1 MSQETLAMLST
12 YGPLV
17 AVMIL
22 FYFMLYRPQKAE
34 QQRRKEMLDNLK
46 EKYGVI
52 ITPDRKADG
61 APENL
66 GDIMIE
72 MDLANTFMLTAKTDP
87 EVLKS
92 KTGDTIHPENMRN
105 NDGAEYSFN
114 PHVFSSYYLKEH
126 GETRRDAFFS
136 P

>member
-46 EKYGVI
+46 VGNEVMTVGGIYGTISRMEDNVLHLEIAEKVVIKIARSAVNTNITTRTSAKAGV
-52 ITPDRKADG
+52 DMHSNEMKA
-61 APENL
+61 E
-66 GDIMIE
+66 
-72 MDLANTFMLTAKTDP
+72 
-87 EVLKS
+87 
-92 KTGDTIHPENMRN
+92 
-105 NDGAEYSFN
+105 
-114 PHVFSSYYLKEH
+114 
-126 GETRRDAFFS
+126 
-136 P
+136 